1 MEKPKKNQA
10 GIRIPRPPRGSPEKN
25 LLGPSFQNHNKAGT
39 RTKATTKTTLPKTRG
54 AVREPGA
61 HPSITPRTAGTVTP
75 AQTTGKSAPVS
86 RIQRQKNAAT
96 PFQPRFIRP
105 DCAVPSFRENPFS
118 RPRPFALGPAPAV
131 EWYPMP
137 EAKAIAPLEFEKP
150 LVEFERRLDELRR
163 LTGKQKIQAED
174 EISSLEK
181 KLEEARREIYGNL
194 SPWQRVQI
202 VRHPL
207 RPYLLDYL
215 RLGATNVVELGGD
228 RVFGDDHAL
237 IGGFATIG
245 DQQVVFLGHQKG
257 RDTRENLM
265 RNFGCAHPE
274 GYRKA
279 LRLMRL
285 ADRFGLPIV
294 SFIDTPGAF
303 PGVPSEERHIAEA
316 IAVNIREMFN
326 FRVPIVAVVIGE
338 GGSGGA
344 LGIGVADRVLIL
356 ENAYYSVISPEGCA
370 SILWKDRAYAPQA
383 AQALRISAPDLVA
396 LKLVDEI
403 VPEPHGGAHR
413 DWDATVRACVE
424 KVSRHLQDLA
434 RLGPEKLLESRQ
446 ARYRAIGSV
455 LEN

>member
-1 MEKPKKNQA
+1 MF
-10 GIRIPRPPRGSPEKN
+10 
-25 LLGPSFQNHNKAGT
+25 LF
-39 RTKATTKTTLPKTRG
+39 
-54 AVREPGA
+54 
-61 HPSITPRTAGTVTP
+61 
-75 AQTTGKSAPVS
+75 
-86 RIQRQKNAAT
+86 
-96 PFQPRFIRP
+96 
-105 DCAVPSFRENPFS
+105 
-118 RPRPFALGPAPAV
+118 
-131 EWYPMP
+131 MP

-150 LVEFERRLDELRR
+150 LAEFEKRLEELRK
-163 LTGKQKIQAED
+163 LTGKQKIEAGE
-174 EISSLEK
+174 EISSLVK
-181 KLEEARREIYGNL
+181 KLEDARREIYGKL
-194 SPWQRVQI
+194 GPWQRVQI
-202 VRHPL
+202 VRHPQ

-215 RLGATNVVELGGD
+215 RLGATEVVELGGD
-228 RVFGDDHAL
+228 RAFGDDHAL
-237 IGGFATIG
+237 IGGFAMIG
-245 DQQVVFLGHQKG
+245 KQKVVFLGHQKG
-257 RDTRENLM
+257 RDTKENLM

-285 ADRFGLPIV
+285 ADRFGLPVV

-370 SILWKDRAYAPQA
+370 SILWKDRAFAPQA
-383 AQALRISAPDLVA
+383 AEALRISAQDLLD

-403 VPEPHGGAHR
+403 VPEPEGGAHR
-413 DWDATVRACVE
+413 DWDTTVKACME
-424 KVSRHLQDLA
+424 KVSKHLQELM
-434 RLGPEKLLESRQ
+434 RLSPEKLLAGRQ
-446 ARYRAIGSV
+446 ERYRSIGSV